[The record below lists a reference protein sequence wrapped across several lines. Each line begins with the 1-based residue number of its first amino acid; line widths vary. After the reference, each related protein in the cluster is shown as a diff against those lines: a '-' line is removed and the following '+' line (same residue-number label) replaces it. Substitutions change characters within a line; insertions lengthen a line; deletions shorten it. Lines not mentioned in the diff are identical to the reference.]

1 MRCKRPPVTLLPQI
15 TNRQNGKFEAAH
27 SRKKRIQQ
35 TSTVCSILL
44 IMPEYKTMS
53 IGCDLSHSPVMLIPQ
68 ITNRQNGEFEAAH
81 SRKKGYRKLNRLQ
94 YPFNYA

>member
-1 MRCKRPPVTLLPQI
+1 MFCIKNKSCINVNRVRRKRPPVTLL
-15 TNRQNGKFEAAH
+15 
-27 SRKKRIQQ
+27 
-35 TSTVCSILL
+35 
-44 IMPEYKTMS
+44 
-53 IGCDLSHSPVMLIPQ
+53 PQ

>member
-1 MRCKRPPVTLLPQI
+1 
-15 TNRQNGKFEAAH
+15 
-27 SRKKRIQQ
+27 
-35 TSTVCSILL
+35 
-44 IMPEYKTMS
+44 MPEYKTMS

-94 YPFNYA
+94 YPFNYI